1 MYEQE
6 HSQITAGYRRVYIDA
21 REFPQVLRFIS
32 IPKRTIYINVMARKD
47 AKIIKL
53 SFNDRDIFRI

>member
-6 HSQITAGYRRVYIDA
+6 HSQITAGYRHVYIDA

-32 IPKRTIYINVMARKD
+32 ISKRTIYINVMARKD